1 MRILCAENSPVS
13 FAGISI
19 LLSVEGYTNVS
30 VATNFAQMK
39 RTIAAGS
46 FDLLITELRFDDAEL
61 LDVVGEVCQA
71 YPNTKILIYTH
82 FENPTYLARAS
93 ACRLYDFVLKSMST
107 SYLLRSITEAPN
119 GVAPPE
125 SLLTMSTKFL
135 TQPELPSNPHTDHL
149 TKRELQI
156 LTHLALG
163 LSNREI
169 GGALGISLETVK
181 EHVQN
186 VLRKLKANDRTE
198 AAVWALRNGVPTL
211 KLPTG

>member
-19 LLSVEGYTNVS
+19 LLAVEGYTNVS
-30 VATNFAQMK
+30 MASNFAQVKDM
-39 RTIAAGS
+39 IARDS
-46 FDLLITELRFDDAEL
+46 FDLLITELRFEDAEL
-61 LDVVGEVCQA
+61 LDVVGEVIQGS
-71 YPNTKILIYTH
+71 PSTKILVYTH
-82 FENPTYLARAS
+82 HENPTYLARAS
-93 ACRLYDFVLKSMST
+93 ACNLYDFVLKKMST
-107 SYLLRSITEAPN
+107 SYLLRSITEAPS
-119 GVAPPE
+119 GVSPPE

-135 TQPELPSNPHTDHL
+135 THPEHPINPHTDHL

-156 LTHLALG
+156 LSHLALG

-169 GGALGISLETVK
+169 SSTLGISLETVK

-198 AAVWALRNGVPTL
+198 AAVWALRKGVPTL
-211 KLPTG
+211 KLP